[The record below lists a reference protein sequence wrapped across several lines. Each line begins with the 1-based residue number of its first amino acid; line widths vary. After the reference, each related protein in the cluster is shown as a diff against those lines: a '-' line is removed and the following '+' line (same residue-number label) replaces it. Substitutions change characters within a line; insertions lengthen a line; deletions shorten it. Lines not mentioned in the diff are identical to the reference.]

1 MSLKTDIVRSALI
14 TPSEREAMYGV
25 FARYYVNANPVRFET
40 DLKEKDWVIQLRNE
54 ASEMVGFS
62 TLQFYEHTGVA
73 GKTMILYSGDT
84 IIDRNYR
91 QTGNL
96 PGAFGHFLLRAIEN
110 HPSTPRYWLLTTK
123 GARTY
128 RFPPVFF
135 ETFYPVYKQQ
145 TPPQIQTLM
154 DEVATEKFG
163 ADYSP
168 ETQIVSHHCKRDW
181 LCASEHDPLLLGRDD
196 PHIRFFLERNPGY
209 IQGDELVCL
218 IEISGENLHARMRR
232 VIQHTE
238 VVWRE

>member
-1 MSLKTDIVRSALI
+1 
-14 TPSEREAMYGV
+14 
-25 FARYYVNANPVRFET
+25 
-40 DLKEKDWVIQLRNE
+40 
-54 ASEMVGFS
+54 
-62 TLQFYEHTGVA
+62 
-73 GKTMILYSGDT
+73 
-84 IIDRNYR
+84 
-91 QTGNL
+91 
-96 PGAFGHFLLRAIEN
+96 
-110 HPSTPRYWLLTTK
+110 
-123 GARTY
+123 
-128 RFPPVFF
+128 
-135 ETFYPVYKQQ
+135 
-145 TPPQIQTLM
+145 M

-238 VVWRE
+238 VTWRE

>member
-1 MSLKTDIVRSALI
+1 
-14 TPSEREAMYGV
+14 MYGV
-25 FARYYVNANPVRFET
+25 FAHYYVNASPVRFEN
-40 DLKEKDWVIQLRNE
+40 DLKEKDWVIQLKNE

-135 ETFYPVYKQQ
+135 ETFYPVYQQ
-145 TPPQIQTLM
+145 STPPQIQTLM

-163 ADYSP
+163 ANYSP
-168 ETQIVSHHCKRDW
+168 ETQIVSHHGKRDW

-218 IEISGENLHARMRR
+218 IEISRENLHARMRR

-238 VVWRE
+238 VTWRE